1 MATRTKE
8 TDTKVNE
15 LLETLLEQ
23 VNRMNRE
30 ITALNKRI
38 ADVAIHCGY
47 KITDDV

>member
-8 TDTKVNE
+8 TDKKVND
-15 LLETLLEQ
+15 LIETLLEQ
-23 VNRMNRE
+23 VDKMNSE

-38 ADVAIHCGY
+38 ADVAMHCGY

>member
-8 TDTKVNE
+8 TDKKVNE

-47 KITDDV
+47 KIQDDG

>member
-8 TDTKVNE
+8 TDKKVND
-15 LLETLLEQ
+15 LIETLLEQ
-23 VNRMNRE
+23 VDIMNRE

-47 KITDDV
+47 KIQDDV

>member
-1 MATRTKE
+1 MATRIKE
-8 TDTKVNE
+8 TDKKVND
-15 LLETLLEQ
+15 LIETLLEQ